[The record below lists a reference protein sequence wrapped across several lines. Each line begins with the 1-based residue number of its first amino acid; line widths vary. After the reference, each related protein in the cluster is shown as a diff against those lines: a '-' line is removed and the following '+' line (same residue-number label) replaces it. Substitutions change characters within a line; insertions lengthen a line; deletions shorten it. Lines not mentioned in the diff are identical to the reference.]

1 MSSEKETWA
10 GRGDAE
16 LLEASRGGDSEAF
29 GELVLRCQDRV
40 YHLAFRL
47 SGNEADALEIAQ
59 ESFLKAYRAL
69 GSFRGESAFFTW
81 IYRIA
86 LNEYR
91 SRQRFRAV
99 RPVERSLESAVRRN
113 DEEECSGLK
122 ERLAADGPDPSQE
135 AGRAER
141 KEMVE
146 EALARMEREQRAI
159 IVLRD
164 IDGRDYEEIAEILGC
179 PRGTVKSRLHRAR
192 LALKE
197 LLSGSLKSE
206 TREGFCG

>member
-1 MSSEKETWA
+1 LSSDTENRT

-29 GELVLRCQDRV
+29 GALVLRHQDRL
-40 YHLAFRL
+40 YQLAYRL
-47 SGNEADALEIAQ
+47 SGNEAEAWEIAQ

-69 GSFRGESAFFTW
+69 ASFRGESAFFTW

-86 LNEYR
+86 LNEHR

-99 RPVERSLESAVRRN
+99 RPRERSLEAAGRGN
-113 DEEECSGLK
+113 AEEERAGLK
-122 ERLAADGPDPSQE
+122 DQLASDGPDPSEE

-141 KEMVE
+141 KALVE
-146 EALARMEREQRAI
+146 QALARMEEEQRAI

-192 LALKE
+192 LSLKE
-197 LLSGSLKSE
+197 LLSGALKSE
-206 TREGFCG
+206 TREGFA